1 MNILDLFSGIG
12 GMSLGFLAAN
22 YDDYDFTKFPHEQIC
37 ENDGFFKTAAF
48 CEISGACH
56 VVLRRHFTKPEWTG
70 AKNPQFFGDIRHLKA
85 DMIDENI
92 DIITGGFPCQD
103 LSVAGKKA
111 GIDGER
117 SGLFSEILR
126 LADET
131 KAKYILFEN
140 SAELIRNKRY
150 YAVFANRLRECG
162 YKHEAFLFRASDFG
176 YPHQRER
183 AYIIAYSDSFG
194 RDNGFKEIFA
204 RYAISN
210 QLKGQEQS
218 KCDSLC
224 ERVANLRKGRCEPKT
239 GLRDFRSDNGI
250 SNWVERVAQL
260 GNALIPAIVTH
271 FAKAIKEI
279 EKKGV

>member
-1 MNILDLFSGIG
+1 MQILDLFSGIG

-22 YDDYDFTKFPHEQIC
+22 YDDYDFTKFPHEQKC
-37 ENDGFFKTAAF
+37 KNDGFFKTIAF
-48 CEISGACH
+48 CEINGFNWCI
-56 VVLRRHFTKPEWTG
+56 LKKHFTKPDWMG
-70 AKNPQFFGDIRHLKA
+70 KKNPQFFGDIRHLKA
-85 DMIDENI
+85 DMLDESV

-103 LSVAGKKA
+103 LSVGGQKA

-150 YAVFANRLRECG
+150 YGVFAKRLRERG
-162 YKHEAFLFRASDFG
+162 YEHEAFLFRASDFG

-183 AYIIAYSDSFG
+183 AYVIAYSMPLG
-194 RDNGFKEIFA
+194 REYGFKEIFA
-204 RYAISN
+204 RQTIRN

-218 KCDSLC
+218 KCNRLC
-224 ERVANLRKGRCEPKT
+224 SRVADLQKGRSEPKT
-239 GLRDFRSDNGI
+239 GLRDFRNDDGLSD
-250 SNWVERVAQL
+250 WLERIQSL

-271 FAKAIKEI
+271 FARAIKEL
-279 EKKGV
+279 EKER

>member
-22 YDDYDFTKFPHEQIC
+22 FDEYDFTKFPSEQIC

-56 VVLRRHFTKPEWTG
+56 VVLRRHFTKPDWMG
-70 AKNPQFFGDIRHLKA
+70 DKNPQFFGDIRHLKA
-85 DMIDENI
+85 NMLDESV

-103 LSVAGKKA
+103 LSVAGRKA
-111 GIDGER
+111 GLDGER

-150 YAVFANRLRECG
+150 YTIFTKRLRECG

-183 AYIIAYSDSFG
+183 AFVIAYSVPLG
-194 RDNGFKEIFA
+194 RGNGFKEIFA
-204 RYAISN
+204 RQTIRN
-210 QLKGQEQS
+210 QPNRTEQRELT
-218 KCDSLC
+218 SLC
-224 ERVANLRKGRCEPKT
+224 ERVASLRKRQCETRRDLP
-239 GLRDFRSDNGI
+239 DFRADNGI

-271 FAKAIKEI
+271 FARAIKEI

>member
-1 MNILDLFSGIG
+1 MNILDLFSGVG

-22 YDDYDFTKFPHEQIC
+22 YDDYDFTKFPSEQIC
-37 ENDGFFKTAAF
+37 ENDGFFKTIAF
-48 CEISGACH
+48 CEINGFNWCI
-56 VVLRRHFTKPEWTG
+56 LKKHFEKPSWMGE
-70 AKNPQFFGDIRHLKA
+70 KNPQFFGDIRHLKA
-85 DMIDENI
+85 DMLDESV

-103 LSVAGKKA
+103 LSVGGRKA
-111 GIDGER
+111 GLDGER

-140 SAELIRNKRY
+140 SAELIRNKQY
-150 YAVFANRLRECG
+150 YGIFAKRLRKCG

-183 AYIIAYSDSFG
+183 AYVIAYSMLLG
-194 RDNGFKEIFA
+194 RSDGFKEIFA

-218 KCDSLC
+218 KCNSLC
-224 ERVANLRKGRCEPKT
+224 SRVANLRKGRCEPKT
-239 GLRDFRSDNGI
+239 GLRDFRNDNGI
-250 SNWVERVAQL
+250 SDWVERTQSL

-271 FAKAIKEI
+271 FARAIKYI
-279 EKKGV
+279 EKEKV